1 MKIFKSQAILRLYST
16 LIKERNIDKKIM
28 IKELNLSNITFN
40 RYLAE
45 IRSYLE
51 RYEPNYVLVYRRH
64 NDLYVLKEKD
74 GR

>member
-1 MKIFKSQAILRLYST
+1 MKISKSQAILRLYST

-51 RYEPNYVLVYRRH
+51 GYEPNYVLVYRRH